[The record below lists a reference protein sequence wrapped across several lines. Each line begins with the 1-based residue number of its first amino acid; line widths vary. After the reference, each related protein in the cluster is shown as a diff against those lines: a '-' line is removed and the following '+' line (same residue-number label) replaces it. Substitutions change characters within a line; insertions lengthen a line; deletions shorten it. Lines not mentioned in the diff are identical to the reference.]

1 MIIQA
6 ETQETQ
12 ETQGGGV
19 LIIWNA
25 GEGIG
30 SALNRLLRAGQGFL
44 DGSTP

>member
-1 MIIQA
+1 MVVTVCLIQNHVKQDLTMIIQA

-25 GEGIG
+25 GEG
-30 SALNRLLRAGQGFL
+30 
-44 DGSTP
+44 